1 MMTKAEYEIFLKEL
15 NAKKLKA
22 KMELMTKIKKFVDEI
37 VDEEFDELKKEVK
50 KIMEK

>member
-1 MMTKAEYEIFLKEL
+1 MMTKAEYENFLKEL

-22 KMELMTKIKKFVDEI
+22 KMELMTKIKRFVDEI
-37 VDEEFDELKKEVK
+37 VDKEFDDLKKEVE